1 MMSNY
6 SPLAYWSSAVTS
18 NRSETS
24 FSTKPG
30 SSGVREPAVVS
41 DTFLQSPCTSQEAPP
56 SLLLTPCLWLNDS
69 SCQSPNPAYIPPPSS
84 SSLYS
89 NHALIPSPTH
99 LLSSTPGCNSYHGNL
114 YTPSSPSSG
123 DWMLPDSLSWGQGCG
138 PEQRECVSCGMQSA
152 PLWRRDA
159 AGRLLCNTCGLRQEA
174 NNTPLLR
181 PKRRASRIQRKGTQC
196 VNCLTERTTLWRR
209 NSAGEA
215 VCNACGLYYR
225 LHRVNRPLALKKDGI
240 QTRKRKV
247 VTKNKRKT
255 DQSDTKLPK
264 RVKPSDVTAADSSV
278 VGF

>member
-1 MMSNY
+1 M
-6 SPLAYWSSAVTS
+6 AT
-18 NRSETS
+18 
-24 FSTKPG
+24 
-30 SSGVREPAVVS
+30 
-41 DTFLQSPCTSQEAPP
+41 CTH
-56 SLLLTPCLWLNDS
+56 
-69 SCQSPNPAYIPPPSS
+69 PPPP
-84 SSLYS
+84 LQV
-89 NHALIPSPTH
+89 T
-99 LLSSTPGCNSYHGNL
+99 GCYLTVCLG
-114 YTPSSPSSG
+114 G
-123 DWMLPDSLSWGQGCG
+123 RDVD
-138 PEQRECVSCGMQSA
+138 QRECVSCGTQSA

-159 AGRLLCNTCGLRQEA
+159 AGRLLCNTCSLGQEA

-196 VNCLTERTTLWRR
+196 VNCLTEHTTLWRR

-255 DQSDTKLPK
+255 DQSETKLPK
-264 RVKPSDVTAADSSV
+264 GVQPSDVTAADSSV

>member
-6 SPLAYWSSAVTS
+6 LPLAYWSSAVTS
-18 NRSETS
+18 SRSETS
-24 FSTKPG
+24 FSTKVGP
-30 SSGVREPAVVS
+30 VLS

-69 SCQSPNPAYIPPPSS
+69 SCQSPSPAYIPPASS

-89 NHALIPSPTH
+89 
-99 LLSSTPGCNSYHGNL
+99 
-114 YTPSSPSSG
+114 
-123 DWMLPDSLSWGQGCG
+123 DWMLPDSLSWGQRCG
-138 PEQRECVSCGMQSA
+138 PEQRECVSCGTQSA

-159 AGRLLCNTCGLRQEA
+159 AGRLLCNTCSLGQEA

-196 VNCLTERTTLWRR
+196 VNCLTEHTTLWRR

-255 DQSDTKLPK
+255 DQSETKLPK
-264 RVKPSDVTAADSSV
+264 GVQPSDVTAADSSV